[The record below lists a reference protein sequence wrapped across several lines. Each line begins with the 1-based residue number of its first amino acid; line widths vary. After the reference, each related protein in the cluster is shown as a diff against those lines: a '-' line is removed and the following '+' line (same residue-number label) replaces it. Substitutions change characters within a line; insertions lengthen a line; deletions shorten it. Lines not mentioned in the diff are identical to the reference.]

1 MSGTAPFIGSSPTS
15 ATLMRINDAALAQS
29 PKPTLNSIERNYQV
43 AEEATRDWS
52 PKLFGSIPVGEIGGK
67 RNLTITE
74 GKLLDNLTRDRGILG
89 LQKFQ
94 AIHDDALA
102 TSKSRSV
109 PPTTIPAN
117 VEAKISELPTK
128 ALQVQARRAWP
139 TNDGHTDAFRH
150 AYWNARLTSE
160 FGAEWTTQF
169 ATAHEGNNPGNSTR
183 EAMDLYN
190 NQVGRQIAI
199 NNPNASPSE
208 LADLVKKALDN
219 GDLVVV
225 NSKGHLDWSNKVA
238 VGHHSISIQLDNI
251 HNAINTPAGSA
262 SVR

>member
-1 MSGTAPFIGSSPTS
+1 VSGSTSFVARAPSPTL
-15 ATLMRINDAALAQS
+15 ALINDAALAQS
-29 PKPTLNSIERNYQV
+29 RKPTLNSIERNYQV
-43 AEEATRDWS
+43 AEEASKDWS

-89 LQKFQ
+89 LREFQ
-94 AIHDDALA
+94 AIHDDAFA
-102 TSKSRSV
+102 TSVARSV
-109 PPTTIPAN
+109 PPTVIPAS
-117 VEAKISELPTK
+117 VEAKIGELPTK
-128 ALQVQARRAWP
+128 KLQLEATRGWP
-139 TNDGHTDAFRH
+139 TNDGHTDAVRH

-190 NQVGRQIAI
+190 NQIGRQIAI
-199 NNPNASPSE
+199 SNPNASPAE

-238 VGHHSISIQLDNI
+238 VGHHGISIQLDNI
-251 HNAINTPAGSA
+251 PNALNTPAGNASA
-262 SVR
+262 R